1 MQLLGVIDVSKKPVS
16 FAGVEFTTECFIDV
30 MWYKKTVFHAEK
42 KILLD
47 GNVACNR
54 HVNL

>member
-1 MQLLGVIDVSKKPVS
+1 VQLLGVIDVSKKPVS